1 MAKNLLKG
9 FVSEVKMRRGLLD
22 TKALIS
28 AIEAGYLPKE
38 SVEFKKKKS
47 FAPSGL
53 VYGSG
58 ECPRYWYLAFE
69 GGDFESDSTPA
80 QIANMR
86 NGTKSHERIQE
97 AVRATPIFLSEE
109 KRMVSEDPPIFGFQ
123 DLELLWDGGSLPAE
137 IKTTNSL
144 SFQRRKDSGT
154 ALNYHISQL
163 LIYMKI
169 ELAEMGVIIY
179 ENKDNHELF
188 AVAVEMDEKNREW
201 VDEAF
206 EWMRTVYKAWT
217 DKTLPRK
224 NYRANSKICKGCPL
238 SKGCAELPSEGEA
251 IIPSLEKLG

>member
-1 MAKNLLKG
+1 MAKNLLKNLIG
-9 FVSEVKMRRGLLD
+9 EAKLKRGVLD
-22 TKALIS
+22 TKALIT

-38 SVEFKKKKS
+38 TIEFKKKKS

-69 GGDFESDSTPA
+69 GGLFESENTPA

-86 NGTKSHERIQE
+86 NGSKSHERIQE
-97 AVRATPIFLSEE
+97 AVENTPLFISKE
-109 KRMVSEDPPIFGFQ
+109 KRMISNDPPIFGFE
-123 DLELLWDGGSLPAE
+123 DLELLWNGGSLPAE
-137 IKTTNSL
+137 IKTTNSI
-144 SFQRRKDSGT
+144 SYQRRKDSGT
-154 ALNYHISQL
+154 ALSYHISQL

-188 AVAVEMDEKNREW
+188 AVAVEMDEKNRAW
-201 VDEAF
+201 VDGAF
-206 EWMRTVYKAWT
+206 EWMQQVYKAWV
-217 DKTLPRK
+217 DQTLPKK

-238 SKGCAELPSEGEA
+238 AKVCTTLPAEGDIAL
-251 IIPSLEKLG
+251 PSLEKLG